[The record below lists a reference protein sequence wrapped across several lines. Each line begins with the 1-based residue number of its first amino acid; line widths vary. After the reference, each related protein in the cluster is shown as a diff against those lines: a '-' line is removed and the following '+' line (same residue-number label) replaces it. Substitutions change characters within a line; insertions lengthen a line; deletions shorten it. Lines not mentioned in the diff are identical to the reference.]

1 MPWRARSSR
10 PAVSESMCPASS
22 WSRMRIAS
30 GWSSMPSSRASATAA
45 ATALL
50 EVSAVVAT
58 PTFYLV
64 GSALASHG
72 AMAVRSRLGG
82 GADGQSR
89 SSQREG
95 ALGLNAQNPSSPRPR
110 MAPGFKQAA
119 LRDLRDRGH
128 RTEHHSPNNPSR
140 PGMGSSFYAAG
151 CNVAW
156 RAHPTS
162 DNDVGSGRAAARCV
176 HNPCPRQTSHI
187 KQVPPYVR

>member
-22 WSRMRIAS
+22 CSRMLIAS

-50 EVSAVVAT
+50 EVFAVVAT

-110 MAPGFKQAA
+110 MAPGFTSAGSCLWHSQVSPGLADVA
-119 LRDLRDRGH
+119 TPLGATCDVQPVRPNSRAGRDRRHG
-128 RTEHHSPNNPSR
+128 
-140 PGMGSSFYAAG
+140 
-151 CNVAW
+151 
-156 RAHPTS
+156 
-162 DNDVGSGRAAARCV
+162 
-176 HNPCPRQTSHI
+176 Q
-187 KQVPPYVR
+187 PP

>member
-22 WSRMRIAS
+22 WSRMLIAP

-50 EVSAVVAT
+50 EVFAVVAT

-110 MAPGFKQAA
+110 MAPGFTSAGSCLWHSQVSPGLADVA
-119 LRDLRDRGH
+119 TPLGATCDVQPVRPNSSRG
-128 RTEHHSPNNPSR
+128 EI
-140 PGMGSSFYAAG
+140 GDMGSRHRVSPITRCSSYALSAVVTEVWLPG
-151 CNVAW
+151 P
-156 RAHPTS
+156 REPTQ
-162 DNDVGSGRAAARCV
+162 A
-176 HNPCPRQTSHI
+176 
-187 KQVPPYVR
+187 

>member
-1 MPWRARSSR
+1 ML
-10 PAVSESMCPASS
+10 
-22 WSRMRIAS
+22 IAS

-50 EVSAVVAT
+50 EVFAVVAT

-110 MAPGFKQAA
+110 MAPGFTSAGSCPWQQPVSAHKTFMSTTRATRVVA
-119 LRDLRDRGH
+119 DHHGTPVPRLYDKPRWLKLRTLQ
-128 RTEHHSPNNPSR
+128 
-140 PGMGSSFYAAG
+140 
-151 CNVAW
+151 VAPQQ
-156 RAHPTS
+156 HP
-162 DNDVGSGRAAARCV
+162 
-176 HNPCPRQTSHI
+176 
-187 KQVPPYVR
+187 K